1 MNKDRHSL
9 EQFDED
15 IRIKNNVVNIA
26 GFDEAGRGPLCGPVA
41 CGGGVLPRDYYFPFI
56 DDSKKLTP
64 KEREKAFE
72 EIKRVALAYSVQL
85 ISPEKIDEINILEAS
100 RLGMELCL
108 EDIKKQLNVDYIVT
122 DYMKLHTD
130 IPVLA
135 ISKGDATSQCVAAA
149 SILAKVT
156 RDHYMEELD
165 KQYPEYLFKKHKGY
179 PTKAHMEVLMSNG
192 VIKGLYRESYK
203 PVQLALEKKGYH
215 Q

>member
-1 MNKDRHSL
+1 
-9 EQFDED
+9 
-15 IRIKNNVVNIA
+15 
-26 GFDEAGRGPLCGPVA
+26 
-41 CGGGVLPRDYYFPFI
+41 
-56 DDSKKLTP
+56 
-64 KEREKAFE
+64 
-72 EIKRVALAYSVQL
+72 
-85 ISPEKIDEINILEAS
+85 
-100 RLGMELCL
+100 
-108 EDIKKQLNVDYIVT
+108 
-122 DYMKLHTD
+122 MKLYTD

-135 ISKGDATSQCVAAA
+135 IPKGDATSQCVAAA

>member
-1 MNKDRHSL
+1 MT
-9 EQFDED
+9 
-15 IRIKNNVVNIA
+15 
-26 GFDEAGRGPLCGPVA
+26 
-41 CGGGVLPRDYYFPFI
+41 GVQTCALPI
-56 DDSKKLTP
+56 
-64 KEREKAFE
+64 
-72 EIKRVALAYSVQL
+72 
-85 ISPEKIDEINILEAS
+85 S

-135 ISKGDATSQCVAAA
+135 IPKGDATSQCVAAA

-179 PTKAHMEVLMSNG
+179 PTKRHLEL
-192 VIKGLYRESYK
+192 
-203 PVQLALEKKGYH
+203 LEKYGILDIYRTTYGPVKKIMEENNE
-215 Q
+215 